1 MTDRENFPANTAS
14 RDIAVSA
21 AQRGSLVARGLA
33 ATKLALVKDRD
44 TLYRQAREVYD
55 HLTDC
60 GGTSWIGERI
70 GWKWVPIS
78 ALTEAFITFQR
89 LAAEGYGKAYYPL
102 STLYGG
108 EQSVKGNEGL
118 AEHFAR
124 LAFDW
129 CLANSTRNDP
139 EIWNDLGQL
148 YRHRGNYELEVHWC
162 RRAAIQNYPWGLFNM
177 WSLGRSPN
185 GLDEA
190 EEGDLYWVI
199 KAAEQGNLLAIIH
212 MIHVYEGDTDHEPDD
227 EQALYWYRKAA
238 EQGYPWTEA
247 DFGTERFFDLGMR
260 YRHGDGDEADEDK
273 AEEYFLKAAN
283 LGHPEAQY
291 ELAELLSERGENR
304 DSEHWLKCS
313 AQLGYGPAQ
322 LAYAEMPF
330 VPEEE
335 AQTLI
340 DSALD
345 WYKAQAE
352 SGDCVSQFEYAKM
365 MLSPYGDWKSNPEE
379 GLHWLKTSAEQ
390 DYVPAC
396 RRLGNEYLRADIS
409 GHTTTEG
416 IYWLSHAADLG
427 DPWACEMLGDLY
439 LLGHGDGVNAPRRGS
454 LPPILVEPDHKQA
467 VAWYELGIGTAT
479 PMGDRA
485 LAFKLGRHYLTGEHL
500 QQDLQLAEKWLLHS
514 AEHGYGSAQELLGDE
529 YLSGSRLRKDVDAAI
544 HWLELAGESSV
555 AARLK
560 LAGIYLDGKVVPQS
574 LSKAIYWL
582 TRDPDGRGRM
592 NRQMK
597 LVAEKCFDG
606 RFSTAEESV
615 AQAWLEKMANVVFE
629 EAYAADTP
637 FAAGPY
643 YALAETYELGL
654 GFIKDIDTAIYWYRR
669 AAEQGHHAAKSRLC
683 DLGLDWKT
691 P

>member
-1 MTDRENFPANTAS
+1 MRNM
-14 RDIAVSA
+14 AVSVQ
-21 AQRGSLVARGLA
+21 QRGSLVERGLLA
-33 ATKLALVKDRD
+33 IQNGTKLAQTKDND
-44 TLYRQAREVYD
+44 ALYRQVRAVYD
-55 HLTDC
+55 LITDN
-60 GGTSWIGERI
+60 GGTSWVGERI
-70 GWKWVPIS
+70 GREWIPIS
-78 ALTEAFITFQR
+78 ALNEAFTTFQR
-89 LAAEGYGKAYYPL
+89 LATEGYGKAYYPL

-108 EQSVKGNEGL
+108 EQSVKGDKNL
-118 AEHFAR
+118 AHLYSK

-129 CLANSTRNDP
+129 CLANSSRNDP
-139 EIWNDLGQL
+139 EIWNDLGLVYARQ
-148 YRHRGNYELEVHWC
+148 GSLEALHWFGKS
-162 RRAAIQNYPWGLFNM
+162 ADKGDAWGLYNLWGYGYGVAEM
-177 WSLGRSPN
+177 SY
-185 GLDEA
+185 
-190 EEGDLYWVI
+190 EEGLALLT
-199 KAAEQGNLLAIIH
+199 KAAQKGNLVAILTLIREH
-212 MIHVYEGDTDHEPDD
+212 QFNGADHEPDD

-247 DFGTERFFDLGMR
+247 DFGAERFFELGMNYR
-260 YRHGDGDEADEDK
+260 YGDEVDEDK
-273 AEEYFLKAAN
+273 AEEYFLKAAS

-291 ELAELLSERGENR
+291 ELAELLSERGKDT

-330 VPEEE
+330 VPEDE

-352 SGDCVSQFEYAKM
+352 SGHEAWQYRYSLLLLRDDNEWC
-365 MLSPYGDWKSNPEE
+365 GDPKE
-379 GLHWLKTSAEQ
+379 GLMWLEASAAQ
-390 DYVPAC
+390 DYRPAC
-396 RRLGNEYLRADIS
+396 RRLGSEYLRADTA

-439 LLGHGDGVNAPRRGS
+439 LLGHRDGVSTLMRCSRQP
-454 LPPILVEPDHKQA
+454 LLVEPDHKQA

-479 PMGDRA
+479 PMGDRT

-500 QQDLQLAEKWLLHS
+500 QQDLQQAEQWLLYS
-514 AEHGYGSAQELLGDE
+514 AEHGYSSAQELLGDE
-529 YLSGSRLRKDVDAAI
+529 YLSGNRLHKDVGGAI
-544 HWLELAGESSV
+544 YWLAQAGESSV

-560 LAGIYLDGKVVPQS
+560 LAGIYLDGKIAPRN
-574 LSKAIYWL
+574 LNLAIDWL
-582 TRDPDGRGRM
+582 TRDPEWTGHM
-592 NRQMK
+592 NRRMK

-654 GFIKDIDTAIYWYRR
+654 GFVQDIDLSLIHISEPTRPY
-669 AAEQGHHAAKSRLC
+669 
-683 DLGLDWKT
+683 
-691 P
+691 